1 MISRATIFWLIAL
14 AGMVLMTVTVSLKV
28 NRISASIDKI
38 SAEKSAVQQRIAL
51 LDASYQLLIS
61 SERLTPLAD
70 QHLDLV
76 EVRGD
81 QLLPLKRLPTRIPL
95 PTARAPE
102 PQRHQPGQNL
112 LGQQDTLPTD
122 QPPQMPPPTLSE
134 PPSGTPPWLQAQGRN
149 ALQPVSLQTPQGR
162 SQ

>member
-28 NRISASIDKI
+28 NRVSAAIDNV
-38 SAEKSAVQQRIAL
+38 SREKSAVQQRIAL

-61 SERLTPLAD
+61 SARLTPLAD

-81 QLLPLKRLPTRIPL
+81 QLLPLDKLPSRIPL

-102 PQRHQPGQNL
+102 PQQQPGRNPL
-112 LGQQDTLPTD
+112 AKQDNPPADPLPHVIP
-122 QPPQMPPPTLSE
+122 QPLNE
-134 PPSGTPPWLQAQGRN
+134 PPVGTPPWLQAQGRN

>member
-1 MISRATIFWLIAL
+1 MISRATIFWLVAL
-14 AGMVLMTVTVSLKV
+14 AGMVLMTVTISLKV
-28 NRISASIDKI
+28 NRIDASIAKV
-38 SAEKSAVQQRIAL
+38 SAEKTTVQQRIAL

-70 QHLDLV
+70 RHLDLV

-81 QLLPLKRLPTRIPL
+81 QLLPLDKLPTRIPL

-102 PQRHQPGQNL
+102 PQQPEPGDTL
-112 LGQQDTLPTD
+112 LGQQDNLPAD
-122 QPPQMPPPTLSE
+122 QPPQMIPPPLNE
-134 PPSGTPPWLQAQGRN
+134 PPAGAPPWLQAQGRN

-162 SQ
+162 